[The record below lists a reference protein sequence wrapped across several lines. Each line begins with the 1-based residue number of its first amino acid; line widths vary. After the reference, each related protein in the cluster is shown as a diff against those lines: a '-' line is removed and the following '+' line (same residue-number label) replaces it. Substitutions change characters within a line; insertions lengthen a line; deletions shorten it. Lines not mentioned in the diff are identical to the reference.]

1 MCGLTGFW
9 EPGAT
14 NSREQLET
22 TVTKMAD
29 TLYKR
34 GPDSSGVWCD
44 PECGIAMGHRRLAII
59 DLSTA
64 GHQPMVSA
72 SGRTVISFNGVIYN
86 YQELRKELESAGIK
100 FRGSSDTEVLLE
112 ACELWGVINTTKRLI
127 GMFAF
132 VVWDGQQLKLTLVR
146 DRLGKKPLYWGWQGD
161 TFFFG
166 SECKSFSPHPS
177 WRPAI
182 NRSAV
187 AVFLRYSYI
196 SAPLSIYQN
205 IKQMRPGHIVTV
217 RADRGIQETCYW
229 NVREIAENC
238 IRNRTELNEQDV
250 VDHLDSLL
258 RDAISHRMIADVPL
272 GAFLSG
278 GIDSSTVVALMQAVS
293 NQPVRTFSIGF
304 HEKHYNEASHALA
317 VARHLGTDHTE
328 FYVEPGHALN
338 LVPKLAEYYDEPFA
352 DSSQLPTLLVSELAR
367 YDVTV
372 ALSGDGGDE
381 LFAGYNRYMIARRL
395 DHFFSVMPAMMRT
408 GIASCLRGISP
419 LMWNRIIA
427 LLPKP
432 RSMSID
438 GGKIHRLANILPV
451 KDFEQASRVLISQ
464 WPIDAELTPGEGAGL
479 DVLNGELLPDA
490 VEDVIERL
498 QLIDQISYL
507 PGDILTKVDRAS
519 MAYSLELRGPLLDHR
534 VVEFAWSLPHSYKL
548 RNGISKWCLRQVLY
562 RYVPRN
568 LIERPKMG
576 FGVPIGEWLRGPL
589 REWAEE
595 LLSEHALAQDNL
607 YNVPLVRR
615 HWDEHQRGVCN
626 WQYALWNVLMAQA
639 WQARWMH

>member
-132 VVWDGQQLKLTLVR
+132 VVWDRQQLKLTLVR

-615 HWDEHQRGVCN
+615 YWDEHQRGVCN

>member
-615 HWDEHQRGVCN
+615 YWDEHQRGVCN